1 MEQPLCLSG
10 TPKLKDLLEK
20 TSSGEACPC
29 FSITLRNMAGDEYRN
44 ETWERVVEQIAEQR
58 NIDKLKLLVLFNQR
72 LNSDQVLRIGKAP
85 EFRRCIG
92 EVMQDCGF
100 DMNEHSPEDLF
111 QCPPD
116 CYDVSEF
123 TRLRADKQARDELLQ
138 RIHSSIDTVDNN
150 DAFYD
155 ELCQLQDKYHSADEE
170 MTNNLQ
176 IIERHCED
184 YEPSKYN
191 QVFNV
196 LGRTPRSY
204 YFKRS
209 SEEDT
214 LKQADLGRLVS
225 KNADRIVPKNPHII
239 ALSLAHLR
247 DIIRKDLRG
256 YQKALMDMRESDRE
270 NANHVKIV
278 LGKIQPAE
286 SAFEEAMKSM
296 WQQLSSG
303 IDFSSDDS
311 DDEDSSE
318 ELEKMKNLIESDNEE
333 VGEDDENG
341 EDGGV
346 QASAPSPEWKDPEES
361 TDSKEPEESDDEDM
375 DVLSDNAD
383 DEESHQDND
392 KGDFELSLSYPRK
405 SEGLSFF

>member
-1 MEQPLCLSG
+1 MEQQLCLSD

-44 ETWERVVEQIAEQR
+44 ETWERVVEQLAEQR

-191 QVFNV
+191 HVFNV
-196 LGRTPRSY
+196 LGRTPRSHY
-204 YFKRS
+204 LKRS
-209 SEEDT
+209 SEEDP
-214 LKQADLGRLVS
+214 LKQADLGKLVS
-225 KNADRIVPKNPHII
+225 KNADRIVPKYPHFVAIS
-239 ALSLAHLR
+239 AVQLR
-247 DIIRKDLRG
+247 DIIQKNLRG
-256 YQKALMDMRESDRE
+256 YQKALMDMRENDRE
-270 NANHVKIV
+270 NAKHVEIV
-278 LGKIQPAE
+278 LGKIQPPSSTFLSSME
-286 SAFEEAMKSM
+286 SM
-296 WQQLSSG
+296 WQQLSNG
-303 IDFSSDDS
+303 MNFSSDDS
-311 DDEDSSE
+311 DDEDSSGE
-318 ELEKMKNLIESDNEE
+318 ELEKIKKLIQSDNEE
-333 VGEDDENG
+333 AS
-341 EDGGV
+341 EDGEV
-346 QASAPSPEWKDPEES
+346 QASAPSPGPAWEGQGEGSDL
-361 TDSKEPEESDDEDM
+361 KEPEESDDGDM

-383 DEESHQDND
+383 DEESQQDNSEGFILD
-392 KGDFELSLSYPRK
+392 LKSPKKGG
-405 SEGLSFF
+405 GLSFF

>member
-29 FSITLRNMAGDEYRN
+29 FSITLRNIAGDEYRN
-44 ETWERVVEQIAEQR
+44 ETWERVVEQLAEQR

-72 LNSDQVLRIGKAP
+72 LNSDQVLRMGKAP

-92 EVMQDCGF
+92 EVMQSCGF

-111 QCPPD
+111 ECPSD

-170 MTNNLQ
+170 MTNN
-176 IIERHCED
+176 IRKIEGHCED

-209 SEEDT
+209 SKEDT

-225 KNADRIVPKNPHII
+225 KNADRSVPKYPHIVAI
-239 ALSLAHLR
+239 STVHLR
-247 DIIRKDLRG
+247 DIIRKHLRG
-256 YQKALMDMRESDRE
+256 CQTELMDMRENDRE
-270 NANHVKIV
+270 NAVAIEDVLKKIKPPSSGFLSAMESV
-278 LGKIQPAE
+278 L
-286 SAFEEAMKSM
+286 
-296 WQQLSSG
+296 QQLSSG
-303 IDFSSDDS
+303 MDFSSDDS
-311 DDEDSSE
+311 DDEEDE
-318 ELEKMKNLIESDNEE
+318 EDELEKRMKEIFQSANE
-333 VGEDDENG
+333 GEQEQ
-341 EDGGV
+341 E
-346 QASAPSPEWKDPEES
+346 QESAPSPAWEFPEDGS
-361 TDSKEPEESDDEDM
+361 DQGADKKTDEEDGGESDKK
-375 DVLSDNAD
+375 A
-383 DEESHQDND
+383 DEETNEDQKTNEIY
-392 KGDFELSLSYPRK
+392 ELSMASPK
-405 SEGLSFF
+405 AGGSSFF

>member
-111 QCPPD
+111 QCSPD

-191 QVFNV
+191 HVFNV

-204 YFKRS
+204 YFKRTS
-209 SEEDT
+209 EDT

-239 ALSLAHLR
+239 AISLAHLR

-256 YQKALMDMRESDRE
+256 YQKALMDMRENDRE

-303 IDFSSDDS
+303 VNFSS
-311 DDEDSSE
+311 DDEDSSGE
-318 ELEKMKNLIESDNEE
+318 ELEKMKELIQSDNEE
-333 VGEDDENG
+333 ASEESEAIEAGE
-341 EDGGV
+341 V
-346 QASAPSPEWKDPEES
+346 QSSEPSPGPAWEGQGEGSDL
-361 TDSKEPEESDDEDM
+361 KEPEESDDEDI

-392 KGDFELSLSYPRK
+392 KEFELSLSSPRQ
-405 SEGLSFF
+405 SGGLSFF